1 MKIENFV
8 FGIVK
13 KIEAIKDGVIA
24 FAYKAGNSPMTHVW
38 YEIAVSDYD
47 FYSGDKRFKTLT
59 SAWHKAAKAQGKE
72 IIFVCRTPKEKQLE
86 KLASEGNLILNI

>member
-8 FGIVK
+8 LGIIK
-13 KIEAIKDGVIA
+13 KIETMNNGVIA
-24 FAYKAGNSPMTHVW
+24 FAYKAGNFPMTHVW

-59 SAWHKAAKAQGKE
+59 SAWSKAAKAQGKK
-72 IIFVCRTPKEKQLE
+72 IIFVCRRPIEKQLAN
-86 KLASEGNLILNI
+86 LASEGNLILNI